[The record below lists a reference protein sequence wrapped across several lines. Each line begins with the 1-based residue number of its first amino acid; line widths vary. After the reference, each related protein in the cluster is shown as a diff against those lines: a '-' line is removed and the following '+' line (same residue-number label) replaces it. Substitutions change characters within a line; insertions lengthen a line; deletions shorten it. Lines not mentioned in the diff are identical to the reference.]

1 MPSSFAPF
9 CASSLLLSLSLFPFC
24 AKKVGAHAREEEEE
38 EEEEESAFIRALDR
52 YIDTIDDENNKKRK
66 VETYH

>member
-1 MPSSFAPF
+1 MLPLS
-9 CASSLLLSLSLFPFC
+9 LSLSLFPFC

-38 EEEEESAFIRALDR
+38 EEEEEESAFIRALDR
-52 YIDTIDDENNKKRK
+52 YVDTIDDENNKKRK